1 MKSIFDFISKKSLS
15 ITLFESASAGYLA
28 YRISQ
33 DKNSGILLDGSIVSY
48 DLLFK
53 KRILNIKQSLI
64 KKYTAE
70 SQQVTT
76 QLIVNGKK
84 LFKSDIYISCTG
96 LLKRGGSENKYK
108 PVGTFFYCI
117 YFKKDFY
124 NFKITTK
131 GKPTKKL
138 KILYKAIMKSLSKIL
153 KNYYC

>member
-64 KKYTAE
+64 DKYTAE
-70 SQQVTT
+70 SPEVTT
-76 QLIVNGKK
+76 QMIVNEKK

-96 LLKRGGSENKYK
+96 LLKRGGSENKKK

-117 YFKKDFY
+117 YFKKKFY
-124 NFKITTK
+124 NFKILTK
-131 GKPTKKL
+131 GKPIKKL
-138 KILYKAIMKSLSKIL
+138 KILYKALCKSLTKIL

>member
-33 DKNSGILLDGSIVSY
+33 DKNSGILLDGSVVSY

-64 KKYTAE
+64 NKYTAE
-70 SQQVTT
+70 SQEVTT
-76 QLIVNGKK
+76 QMIVNGKK

-117 YFKKDFY
+117 FFKKNYY
-124 NFKITTK
+124 NFKIKTK
-131 GKPTKKL
+131 GKPNTKL
-138 KILYKAIMKSLSKIL
+138 NTLYKAILKSLSKIL
-153 KNYYC
+153 KKYYC